1 MVIVIVILSVL
12 LAVAFLTVIFLVCA
26 LSKFAQESSVDV
38 SKAYNDCYYRAKV
51 LVVYSWNQEQESLV
65 VDFSRW
71 EDSMVAFIYS
81 LREPRPEGLP
91 QDWIV
96 FDDALVYEVA
106 DGIWMWKENE

>member
-1 MVIVIVILSVL
+1 
-12 LAVAFLTVIFLVCA
+12 
-26 LSKFAQESSVDV
+26 
-38 SKAYNDCYYRAKV
+38 
-51 LVVYSWNQEQESLV
+51 
-65 VDFSRW
+65 
-71 EDSMVAFIYS
+71 MVAFIYS